1 MTTSLKI
8 DYLGAAQLG
17 EWIEAAANFL
27 GIGRDLALV
36 NCYIYCGEC
45 GLVCANG
52 VYEAINL
59 SKHSVFDNR
68 IGYARSQPV

>member
-1 MTTSLKI
+1 VTTSLKN

-36 NCYIYCGEC
+36 NCYIY
-45 GLVCANG
+45 
-52 VYEAINL
+52 
-59 SKHSVFDNR
+59 
-68 IGYARSQPV
+68 